1 MRLAAALVLLR
12 TALLVPANPAVPTDL
27 RLERVS
33 ETEYRLEVD
42 VKNRSRQFRLVARQ
56 EKEVV
61 TLLAGE
67 ADDLVEARD
76 EKPVS
81 YQVKRLTRV

>member
-1 MRLAAALVLLR
+1 MSVAAALVLLH
-12 TALLVPANPAVPTDL
+12 TALLVTANPAVPALHL

-33 ETEYRLEVD
+33 ETEYRLDLD
-42 VKNRSRQFRLVARQ
+42 VKNRSQQFRLVKRQ

-67 ADDLVEARD
+67 ADGLVEARD

-81 YQVKRLTRV
+81 